1 LAALGEI
8 KYPGSRTGKELM
20 MKINP
25 FVFGV
30 IVLAIFLGVIFGFQ
44 GAGVW
49 STSGKV
55 GASGERIQPSAA
67 DVNTIKGWMTLEQV
81 STAFSVPIAD
91 IVSAFNLPAATPA
104 STALKDLESDSFDI
118 PALRAWLQERQSK
131 P

>member
-1 LAALGEI
+1 
-8 KYPGSRTGKELM
+8 

-25 FVFGV
+25 FVYGV
-30 IVLAIFLGVIFGFQ
+30 IVLAVFLGVIFGFQ
-44 GAGVW
+44 GAGIW

-81 STAFSVPIAD
+81 STTFNAPVAEIL
-91 IVSAFNLPAATPA
+91 SAFNLPADTPA
-104 STALKDLESDSFDI
+104 STALKDLESDTFDI
-118 PALRAWLQERQSK
+118 PALRTWLQNRQQ

>member
-1 LAALGEI
+1 
-8 KYPGSRTGKELM
+8 

-25 FVFGV
+25 FVYGAV
-30 IVLAIFLGVIFGFQ
+30 VLVVFLGVIFGFQ

-55 GASGERIQPSAA
+55 DVSGKSIQPSAA

-81 STAFSVPIAD
+81 STTFGVPVPEIL
-91 IVSAFNLPAATPA
+91 SAFNLPADTHA
-104 STALKDLESDSFDI
+104 STALKDMESDTFDI
-118 PALRAWLQERQSK
+118 PALRTWLQNRQQ

>member
-1 LAALGEI
+1 
-8 KYPGSRTGKELM
+8 

-25 FVFGV
+25 FVYGV
-30 IVLAIFLGVIFGFQ
+30 LVLVVFLGVIFGFQ
-44 GAGVW
+44 GADVW

-55 GASGERIQPSAA
+55 TTSGERIQPSAA

-81 STAFSVPIAD
+81 STTFNVPVTD
-91 IVSAFNLPAATPA
+91 ILSGFNLPADTPA

-118 PALRAWLQERQSK
+118 TTLRTWLQERQSQ